1 MGPSSTRIRSK
12 NSNGWSPVS
21 SELAWRGQGEPAHP
35 EVGALELA
43 LSSLNFRYGPGA
55 VHTGAPPLLQGLATG
70 VDSLDDITGCRGL
83 PKGRISRLA
92 GGSSSGAFEL
102 GLALAAVV
110 SRSAAV
116 AIVDFTLSL
125 DPGNVEAYGG
135 ELDNCWLVRPRR
147 SEEGWAAARALAKVG
162 VALCLLV
169 AQDWS
174 RLTPSAAPAALLTAL
189 SEGDCAG
196 LVLGGR
202 LIPAALKER
211 ICLELECWRLN
222 WALAH
227 GDVCGLRL
235 GAQVSRSHLGAP
247 GASCRM
253 QLNFPRP
260 YQLWVGLGELEE
272 LEEGEELGVELL
284 QVAGGSGL

>member
-1 MGPSSTRIRSK
+1 M
-12 NSNGWSPVS
+12 S
-21 SELAWRGQGEPAHP
+21 SELARREGGGAAQP
-35 EVGALELA
+35 EVGALALA
-43 LSSLNFRYGPGA
+43 LSSLNLRYGPGV

-70 VDSLDDITGCRGL
+70 ADSLDGITGCRGL
-83 PKGRISRLA
+83 PKGRISRLT
-92 GGSSSGAFEL
+92 GDLSSGAFEL

-116 AIVDFTLSL
+116 AIVDFSLSL

-135 ELDNCWLVRPRR
+135 ELDNCWLVRPRH
-147 SEEGWAAARALAKVG
+147 SEEGWAAARALAKAG

-174 RLTPSAAPAALLTAL
+174 RLTPGAAPAALLTAL
-189 SEGDCAG
+189 AEGDCAG

-202 LIPAALKER
+202 LIPAALRER
-211 ICLELECWRLN
+211 ICLELECCRLN
-222 WALAH
+222 WTLAH

-235 GAQVSRSHLGAP
+235 EVQVSRSHLGAP
-247 GASCRM
+247 GASCRL

-260 YQLWVGLGELEE
+260 YQLRIGLEAPDELAQ
-272 LEEGEELGVELL
+272 GEESAVGLL
-284 QVAGGSGL
+284 QVAGGNGW

>member
-1 MGPSSTRIRSK
+1 M
-12 NSNGWSPVS
+12 S
-21 SELAWRGQGEPAHP
+21 SELAWREQVGPAKP
-35 EVGALELA
+35 EAGSLALA

-55 VHTGAPPLLQGLATG
+55 VHAGAPPLLQGLATG
-70 VDSLDDITGCRGL
+70 VSSLDDITGCRGL
-83 PKGRISRLA
+83 PKGRISRLT
-92 GGSSSGAFEL
+92 GGSPSGAVEL
-102 GLALAAVV
+102 GLALAAAV

-116 AIVDFTLSL
+116 AIVDFTLGL
-125 DPGNVEAYGG
+125 DPGNIEAYGG

-147 SEEGWAAARALAKVG
+147 PEEGWAAARALAKAG

-174 RLTPSAAPAALLTAL
+174 RLTPGAAPAALLTAL
-189 SEGDCAG
+189 SEGECAG

-235 GAQVSRSHLGAP
+235 GAQIIRSHLGAP
-247 GASCRM
+247 GASCRL

-260 YQLWVGLGELEE
+260 YQLRVGLEE
-272 LEEGEELGVELL
+272 LGEPAEGEELAVELL
-284 QVAGGSGL
+284 RVAGGSGR

>member
-1 MGPSSTRIRSK
+1 MG
-12 NSNGWSPVS
+12 GFPVS
-21 SELAWRGQGEPAHP
+21 SELAWREQRGPSEPEAD
-35 EVGALELA
+35 ALALA
-43 LSSLNFRYGPGA
+43 LSSLNFRYGPGT
-55 VHTGAPPLLQGLATG
+55 VHIGAPPLLQGLATG
-70 VDSLDDITGCRGL
+70 VSALDDITGCQGL
-83 PKGRISRLA
+83 PRGRISRLT

-102 GLALAAVV
+102 GLALAAAV

-116 AIVDFTLSL
+116 AIIDFTLGL
-125 DPGNVEAYGG
+125 DPGHVEAYGG
-135 ELDNCWLVRPRR
+135 ELNNCWLVRPRR
-147 SEEGWAAARALAKVG
+147 PEEGWAAARALAKVG

-169 AQDWS
+169 AGDCS
-174 RLTPSAAPAALLTAL
+174 RLTPRAAPAALLTAL

-196 LVLGGR
+196 LLLGGR

-235 GAQVSRSHLGAP
+235 GVQVSRSHLGAP
-247 GASCRM
+247 GASCRL

-260 YQLWVGLGELEE
+260 YQLRVGLEELGELTA
-272 LEEGEELGVELL
+272 GEELAGELL
-284 QVAGGSGL
+284 QVAGGGGR